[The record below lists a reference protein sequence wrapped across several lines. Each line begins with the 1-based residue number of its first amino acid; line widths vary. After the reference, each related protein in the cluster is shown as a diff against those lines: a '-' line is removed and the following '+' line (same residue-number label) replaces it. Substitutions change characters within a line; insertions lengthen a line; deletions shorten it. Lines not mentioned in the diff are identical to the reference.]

1 MPDLLSSRVVPK
13 RNPAARSTTSETA
26 QDQALLDAYSHA
38 VINAVEKTGPSVVS
52 ITVKKGRWWKQGGSG
67 SGFIFTPDG
76 FILTNSHVA
85 GGAEE
90 IKIRLSD
97 GRQFEA
103 ELIGDDPDTDLAVVR
118 IQAAALSPIELG
130 DSSNLKPGQVAIA
143 IGNPYGFQHSVTTGV
158 VSALG
163 RSLKSESGH
172 LIEDVIQTDAALNPG
187 NSGGPL
193 VDSLG
198 RVIGMNTAMIMP
210 AQGISF
216 AVAVNTVYHI
226 AGQLIKEGSV
236 RRASIGIAG
245 QNVDLPPRLQRLFEV
260 DQKGGVLV
268 ADVFSGSPAERA
280 GLRPGDVISGAT
292 GESVSCIEDLL
303 RVLAGPVIGRVI
315 SIRYLRDD
323 QEMFT
328 TLKPVEK

>member
-1 MPDLLSSRVVPK
+1 MPDSTSNRVAKK
-13 RNPAARSTTSETA
+13 RNPVSRSTTYEA
-26 QDQALLDAYSHA
+26 PPDLELLDAYSHA
-38 VINAVEKTGPSVVS
+38 VIDAVEKAGPSVVS

-67 SGFIFTPDG
+67 SGFVFTPDG

-90 IKIRLSD
+90 IKVHLSD
-97 GRQFEA
+97 GRHFEA
-103 ELIGDDPDTDLAVVR
+103 ELIGDDPDTDLAIVR
-118 IQAAALSPIELG
+118 IQAKALSPIELG
-130 DSSNLKPGQVAIA
+130 DSSKVKPGQVAIA
-143 IGNPYGFQHSVTTGV
+143 IGNPYGFQHSVTAGV

-163 RSLKSESGH
+163 RSLKAESGH

-226 AGQLIKEGSV
+226 AGQLIKEGRV

-245 QNVDLPPRLQRLFEV
+245 QNVDLPPRLQRLFEI

-280 GLRPGDVISGAT
+280 GLRPGDVIAGAT
-292 GESVSCIEDLL
+292 GESVSSIEDLL
-303 RVLAGPVIGRVI
+303 RILAGPVIGRVI
-315 SIRYLRDD
+315 SIRYLRED
-323 QEMFT
+323 QELFT